1 MVTKEDFI
9 KQELA
14 KTGFDL
20 QDEVAAQLRELG
32 IMDVQPSY
40 SFIDWQ
46 TGEPLEID
54 LRATYI
60 VTRSPVKIE
69 YILLMECK
77 RTPGNAWTF
86 IKSIG
91 DAVTSKNAL
100 SMWDNVG
107 TVGRQEELVE
117 ILKPIRKVNSL
128 LAESHSNR
136 FKEIIVDEELSNKRD
151 DNLLNCTKR
160 LAKAVYFEQCM
171 HEKTN
176 AVLTTQTEDVDYIKI
191 YYPMIAFEGDIYEG
205 AMRPSLMV
213 RRISSVHLDKFSIE
227 NKEEM
232 KMTID
237 IVNVEKLKE
246 FLKRGLLAEAKEI
259 ASKEKKNQRA
269 YLRHIRR
276 IKQKKRFNKDIERLE
291 GVIPKVSKIP
301 KII

>member
-1 MVTKEDFI
+1 
-9 KQELA
+9 
-14 KTGFDL
+14 
-20 QDEVAAQLRELG
+20 
-32 IMDVQPSY
+32 
-40 SFIDWQ
+40 
-46 TGEPLEID
+46 
-54 LRATYI
+54 
-60 VTRSPVKIE
+60 
-69 YILLMECK
+69 MECK

-100 SMWDNVG
+100 SMWDNVD

-128 LAESHSNR
+128 VAESHSNR

-160 LAKAVYFEQCM
+160 LAKAVYFEQSM

-176 AVLTTQTEDVDYIKI
+176 AVLTTQTEDVDYVKI

-205 AMRPSLMV
+205 ATRPSLMV

-259 ASKEKKNQRA
+259 ASKEKKNRRA
-269 YLRHIRR
+269 YLRHIHR
-276 IKQKKRFNKDIERLE
+276 IKQKKRLNKGIERLE